1 MEGSVPDD
9 CIYAIRKRIIKEN
22 AGRGLDKKE
31 EVVRVM
37 ENEKGHLAEII
48 TFYRKYVITS
58 S

>member
-1 MEGSVPDD
+1 MEVSVPYDS
-9 CIYAIRKRIIKEN
+9 IYAIGKRIIKEN
-22 AGRGLDKKE
+22 AGRGLNKKE
-31 EVVRVM
+31 KVVRVM